1 MDDTTLFRVVLHLL
15 VIFTEQLFAAFLSS
29 GGNRRL
35 PLAALN
41 NRNLVVWTGHFVS
54 LLSVIGGWGGVL
66 PPHFGRKKAGDLFQI
81 SCSVCRYVGGGYLI
95 VKVRGKL
102 TRCADG
108 KLGLLI
114 WNRSYNAN
122 CYCINKKHKCY
133 YTNN

>member
-1 MDDTTLFRVVLHLL
+1 MRLILKLIAAPFIVLLTVLFCRG
-15 VIFTEQLFAAFLSS
+15 Q
-29 GGNRRL
+29 
-35 PLAALN
+35 ALD
-41 NRNLVVWTGHFVS
+41 
-54 LLSVIGGWGGVL
+54 
-66 PPHFGRKKAGDLFQI
+66 A
-81 SCSVCRYVGGGYLI
+81 VCRCMGGGYLV

>member
-1 MDDTTLFRVVLHLL
+1 MTPVGVFFICQNEDKC
-15 VIFTEQLFAAFLSS
+15 
-29 GGNRRL
+29 
-35 PLAALN
+35 
-41 NRNLVVWTGHFVS
+41 HFVNS
-54 LLSVIGGWGGVL
+54 T
-66 PPHFGRKKAGDLFQI
+66 
-81 SCSVCRYVGGGYLI
+81 
-95 VKVRGKL
+95 KL